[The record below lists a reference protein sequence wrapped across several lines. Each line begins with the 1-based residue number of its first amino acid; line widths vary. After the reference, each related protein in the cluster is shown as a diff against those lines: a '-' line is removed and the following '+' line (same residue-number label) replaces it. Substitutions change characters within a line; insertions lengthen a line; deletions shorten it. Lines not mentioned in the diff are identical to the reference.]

1 MLIKVDLNL
10 IEEGSLVFLVRFMR
24 VSLWMTMLPLA
35 PMMDRFGEMWL
46 E

>member
-10 IEEGSLVFLVRFMR
+10 TVEGSLVFRVRFMR

-35 PMMDRFGEMWL
+35 PMIDRFGDTLL